1 MSALG
6 LTFLYGNHIEGLAY
20 VPLPCPAHSTHLHN
34 DGGIH
39 IRLSEWAVSPSEPQ
53 FALWKAGL
61 MVTSPLLGHWVKD
74 ADELEDL
81 V

>member
-1 MSALG
+1 M
-6 LTFLYGNHIEGLAY
+6 
-20 VPLPCPAHSTHLHN
+20 PLPCPAHSTHLHS

-39 IRLSEWAVSPSEPQ
+39 ILTVRVAVPPSEPQ

-61 MVTSPLLGHWVKD
+61 MVTAPLLGPWVKG